1 MTIKNGFTTGMM
13 TRVKSLAARFD
24 DPNSIL
30 GTQMV
35 NDKSLSHKL
44 AYDRYTHAVE
54 PELT

>member
-30 GTQMV
+30 GIQMV